1 MQRILYVFA
10 IFTLGLA
17 FAFRLSTEKIQK
29 IPRNQEIKLSATVK
43 KEPNIAGGQQ
53 VLELG
58 DSKVYV
64 DLYPRYKVGDQIA
77 VEGKVDSEG
86 RIFRPQIEVVGR
98 KKTLAGFFSNLRL
111 KISQNIASYLPSR
124 EATIVSGTV
133 LGVDTIERDFRDQL
147 VKTGTIHVV
156 VVSGQNLMIVAGVFL
171 ALGRYFGRRRSLVL
185 ATAAVFTYAFLTGF
199 EPPVVRASLMVL
211 ASTLA
216 IFLGRQTFPIW
227 QLILAASVILFFWP
241 QALFE
246 VSFQLTFAATLG
258 IMTLGRYLTKIF
270 NFKFLILNLFAD
282 NAAIATSAY
291 LFTAPIILFYF
302 GRISPLAPFANI
314 LIAEA
319 VFPIM
324 ILGFLVSIVS
334 LIFSPFAQVI
344 SYIAYVPAYYF
355 VKVVEVFA
363 KIPIGQVSFGK
374 GNMAVV
380 AGFYLLLLVL
390 MFVWM
395 RRSRI

>member
-1 MQRILYVFA
+1 MRRLFYLILV
-10 IFTLGLA
+10 ILLGLG
-17 FAFRLSTEKIQK
+17 FAYRFSTAQTQE

-171 ALGRYFGRRRSLVL
+171 ALGRYFGRRWSLVL
-185 ATAAVFTYAFLTGF
+185 ATAAVFIYAALTGF

>member
-1 MQRILYVFA
+1 MHRLFYLILV
-10 IFTLGLA
+10 ILLGLG
-17 FAFRLSTEKIQK
+17 FAYRFSTAQTQE

-64 DLYPRYKVGDQIA
+64 DLYPRYKVGDRIA